1 MFFSITHKHI
11 YGILSLSVC
20 DNFTYRYFHP
30 RPASNEFSF
39 NDQHDEDDDDLDNG
53 SSYFRRKPTSFL
65 SSSSGVISCDPNR
78 YTWMPSDDEGVRLE
92 GPRYVLIFDE
102 MIKCVINFLVV
113 IFRSVLGEIDGD
125 MNRGRPYTVS
135 GYSQNSPYLSYSTEQ
150 LAG

>member
-1 MFFSITHKHI
+1 MVF
-11 YGILSLSVC
+11 YLSYHSFVIWTCVLWH
-20 DNFTYRYFHP
+20 RYFHP
-30 RPASNEFSF
+30 RPASNEFNF
-39 NDQHDEDDDDLDNG
+39 NDQHDEDDDDIDNG

-92 GPRYVLIFDE
+92 GPRYVKDVKIWNEYCCFLIILWFFIE
-102 MIKCVINFLVV
+102 
-113 IFRSVLGEIDGD
+113 FRSVLGDVDGD
-125 MNRGRPYTVS
+125 INRGRPYTVS